1 VDAFT
6 LVLTWLSRRELSVHQ
21 VRERLSRRHIPPD
34 EIEHV
39 LQRLI
44 ADRTLDDRR
53 VALAVARTDTG
64 VRRRGRRRVLEHLR
78 QLGIDRHTADTAI
91 QDVFGE
97 LDESALL
104 DQAIERSLR
113 GRQAQSLDRKA
124 TARVVRRLIGQGFEP
139 GAVFA
144 RLLRRGVE
152 RDE

>member
-1 VDAFT
+1 VDTYT

-21 VRERLSRRHIPPD
+21 VRERLSRRDIPAD
-34 EIEHV
+34 EIEQV
-39 LQRLI
+39 IQRLI
-44 ADRTLDDRR
+44 GDRTLDDRR

-78 QLGIDRHTADTAI
+78 QLGIDRQTADTAI
-91 QDVFGE
+91 QDVFGD

-113 GRQAQSLDRKA
+113 GRQAQALDRKD

-139 GAVFA
+139 GAVYA
-144 RLLRRGVE
+144 RLRRRGAE
-152 RDE
+152 GDE

>member
-1 VDAFT
+1 VDTYT

-21 VRERLSRRHIPPD
+21 VRERLSRRHIPRD
-34 EIEHV
+34 EVEQAI
-39 LQRLI
+39 QRLI

-78 QLGIDRHTADTAI
+78 QLGIDRHTADAAV
-91 QDVFGE
+91 QDVFGD

-113 GRQAQSLDRKA
+113 GRPVQTLDRKDA
-124 TARVVRRLIGQGFEP
+124 ARVVRRLIGQGFEP
-139 GAVFA
+139 GAVYA
-144 RLLRRGVE
+144 RLRRRGVE
-152 RDE
+152 SDE